1 MPAFPGEAVQREAG
15 REGGEGET
23 PTVPYD
29 LKREREMKQS
39 QREKLREG

>member
-15 REGGEGET
+15 REGET

-39 QREKLREG
+39 QRGKLREG